1 MVPFER
7 SGCWGDMLS
16 SYISSDRDRIFSCT
30 YGRWFPTENDGVD
43 FTLIRF
49 VVDKSFFSGYVQD
62 PDPDGTERT
71 RTVRSDPNV

>member
-1 MVPFER
+1 MVLLER
-7 SGCWGDMLS
+7 SGCWSVMLS
-16 SYISSDRDRIFSCT
+16 SYISSDRVRIFSCT
-30 YGRWFPTENDGVD
+30 YGRYSPSKNDGVN

-49 VVDKSFFSGYVQD
+49 VVDKPFFSGYVQD